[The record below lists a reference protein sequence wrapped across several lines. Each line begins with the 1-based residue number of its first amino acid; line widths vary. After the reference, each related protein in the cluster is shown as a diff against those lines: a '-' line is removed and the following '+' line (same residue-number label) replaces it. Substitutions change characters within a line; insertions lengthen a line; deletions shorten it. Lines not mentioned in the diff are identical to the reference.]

1 MNFSSHF
8 IESYVHNGGIGVL
21 VELGVSDSVVT
32 KSGVFTSLAK
42 DLAMHIAAMA
52 PASIEELLQQPSVKD
67 PDITVN
73 QLIARVA
80 GDLREKIA
88 VVRFVRWSADQ
99 QEPLQPE
106 PPRSPAVIYNLRN
119 AK

>member
-1 MNFSSHF
+1 MNFPNHF

-32 KSGVFTSLAK
+32 KHDAFMGLAR

-52 PASIEELLQQPSVKD
+52 PASVEELLQQPFVKD
-67 PDITVN
+67 PDMAVSL
-73 QLIARVA
+73 LIARVA
-80 GDLREKIA
+80 GELREKVA
-88 VVRFVRWSADQ
+88 VVRFVRWIANPP
-99 QEPLQPE
+99 EPVQPE
-106 PPRSPAVIYNLRN
+106 PPRSPAVIYNFRN

>member
-1 MNFSSHF
+1 MNFPSHF
-8 IESYVHNGGIGVL
+8 IEGYVHNGGVGVL

-32 KSGVFTSLAK
+32 RSDVFTRLAK

-52 PASIEELLQQPSVKD
+52 PASVEELLQQPSVKD
-67 PDITVN
+67 PDLTVS
-73 QLIARVA
+73 QLVARVA
-80 GDLREKIA
+80 GDLHEQIG
-88 VVRFVRWSADQ
+88 VLRFMRWVASP

-119 AK
+119 AR